1 MGNASA
7 RTHEFVCG
15 HTDPESVS
23 ASLLPDRL
31 SRPTADMVAAI
42 LFLQGHAM
50 RIQELGEESL
60 SKERPEFQPL
70 LLLAAGYCN
79 LLGLKCAGAAAD
91 ETQGGGSEPQ
101 GPEDYLAAF
110 HAAVGQPD
118 HFLQELLTLKAQL
131 LPTEKVQALKPLAE
145 ACERSAQACRSSNG
159 EVLRQM
165 AAYLRGCLECAEIYV
180 EIRESGAS
188 GLLNAKEVASW
199 LESAESDQK
208 RMIGAMGH
216 CQTED
221 DSNSPRTPIVS
232 AAGISHAASF
242 TTPLVAS
249 T

>member
-1 MGNASA
+1 
-7 RTHEFVCG
+7 
-15 HTDPESVS
+15 
-23 ASLLPDRL
+23 
-31 SRPTADMVAAI
+31 MVDAL
-42 LFLQGHAM
+42 LFLQGHTV
-50 RIQELGEESL
+50 RIQELGSEVL
-60 SKERPEFQPL
+60 TKDRPEFQPL

-79 LLGLKCAGAAAD
+79 LLGYKCEGTSSRRLAG
-91 ETQGGGSEPQ
+91 GEPH

-110 HAAVGQPD
+110 SAAVKYPD
-118 HFLQELLTLKAQL
+118 QFLQDLLTLKAQL
-131 LPTEKVQALKPLAE
+131 LPAEKVHAMKPLTE
-145 ACERSAQACRSSNG
+145 ACERCAQACRSNNG
-159 EVLRQM
+159 EVLRQL
-165 AAYLRGCLECAEIYV
+165 AAYLRGCVECAEIYV